1 MQNKPTLLET
11 RVGFLI
17 SKCLIYIAKFLKISV
32 FTYLSLLA
40 LHGILINVTNVHLLM
55 NEISYKGVTIMK
67 IGVVHFGCTSAGT
80 AQIVRTLV
88 EELTS
93 QSHKVIGIEWDDTKK
108 RLHHKE
114 LNGDSYR
121 SFGTN
126 SYVLN
131 AFPISRWNDHLSEL
145 SSELTELDQVILL
158 GDAKVIVTTNFSGK
172 LLQVPISIYNNI
184 EDSELTLGY
193 DTALNSIVENIERVR
208 DTASSLSYGKVRVFN
223 VQIPGSELSSLLH
236 DTALAVEAEVVEQ
249 VDSSLITHLKQ
260 HIKQKEL
267 NNEGYTFF
275 MMDQNVDPV
284 ALEEHFREFDL
295 DWKVVVIDESQCS
308 GPYPTALDRLLTNQ
322 LKKAIVEWSTS
333 DQPSGQLIIKD
344 KKAALKEIS
353 YSEGIK

>member
-1 MQNKPTLLET
+1 
-11 RVGFLI
+11 
-17 SKCLIYIAKFLKISV
+17 
-32 FTYLSLLA
+32 
-40 LHGILINVTNVHLLM
+40 
-55 NEISYKGVTIMK
+55 MK
-67 IGVVHFGCTSAGT
+67 IGVVHFGCASAGT

-88 EELTS
+88 EELS
-93 QSHKVIGIEWDDTKK
+93 AQNHNVIGIEWDDTTKQLY
-108 RLHHKE
+108 RKE
-114 LNGDSYR
+114 LNENTYR

-131 AFPISRWNDHLSEL
+131 AFPTTIWNDQLSVL
-145 SSELTELDQVILL
+145 ASELTELDQVILL
-158 GDAKVIVTTNFSGK
+158 GDAKVNVTNFSGK
-172 LLQVPISIYNNI
+172 TLQVPISIFNNI

-223 VQIPGSELSSLLH
+223 VQIPGAEQSRLLH
-236 DTALAVEAEVVEQ
+236 DTAIAVEAEVVEQ
-249 VDSSLITHLKQ
+249 MDSSLVAHLKQ
-260 HIKQKEL
+260 HIKQKEV

-275 MMDQNVDPV
+275 IMEQNIDPV

-344 KKAALKEIS
+344 KKAVLKEIS
-353 YSEGIK
+353 FSEGI